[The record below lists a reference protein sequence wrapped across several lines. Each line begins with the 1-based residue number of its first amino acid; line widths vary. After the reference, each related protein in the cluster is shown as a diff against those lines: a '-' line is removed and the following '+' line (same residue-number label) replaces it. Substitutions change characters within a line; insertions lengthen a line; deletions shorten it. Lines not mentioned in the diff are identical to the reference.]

1 MASIPKVESNDVR
14 KSIIRTT
21 IHNENLLAKKMEN
34 PRIKKNTKKKT
45 SSLKHKVERS
55 DKLSGVLSM
64 KIEQSIARAKYVQNL
79 RKAGWDQIN
88 KSITIK
94 NDLMQELKAKDSTK
108 STEELEKEVE
118 DEYVKKFFEDGEKA
132 EEKEE
137 EESTKIGLSNNAFAL
152 LEETEA

>member
-1 MASIPKVESNDVR
+1 
-14 KSIIRTT
+14 
-21 IHNENLLAKKMEN
+21 
-34 PRIKKNTKKKT
+34 
-45 SSLKHKVERS
+45 
-55 DKLSGVLSM
+55 M

-118 DEYVKKFFEDGEKA
+118 DEYVKKFFEDGKKA